1 MIKKIVTVAAAAGA
15 VVLFGTGCSSIS
27 TEADEVGLHY
37 KGGSASSAKFAN
49 CVGTATRNFDGP
61 GDTHYT
67 YPDGQRTFSF
77 TGAAGSEQAPLQ
89 VTTKDQQSQAVPGF
103 FTFKLKT
110 DCDTLKKFHE
120 SIGKKYEA
128 YKGGKDGKGWNE
140 FLADYIAVPLQN
152 AMNTAGLQIDTWSD
166 LYSDAKTQAKFERDV
181 ATALPSALKKGFGAD
196 FVTVGE
202 VSIAKPVPP
211 QGLLDQLSAKEANRL
226 ANLAQEEKNKLQ
238 NTKYLGFAQCRA
250 AGISEASCLTLN
262 LAENGKVTI
271 WPIPAGQGVVVN
283 PPTK

>member
-1 MIKKIVTVAAAAGA
+1 MIKKFVTVAAIAGA

-61 GDTHYT
+61 GDSHYT

-77 TGAAGSEQAPLQ
+77 TGAAGSEQGPIA
-89 VTTKDQQSQAVPGF
+89 VTTQDQQSQAVPGF

-110 DCDTLKKFHE
+110 DCDTLKAFHE
-120 SIGKKYEA
+120 TIGKKYEA
-128 YKGGKDGKGWNE
+128 YKGGKDGNGWNE
-140 FLADYIAVPLQN
+140 FLADYIAVPLKN
-152 AMNTAGLQIDTWSD
+152 SMNTAGLDIKTWNL
-166 LYSDAKTQAKFERDV
+166 LYSDAKTQTQFEKRV
-181 ATALPSALKKGFGAD
+181 AEVLPAALKKGLGGD
-196 FVTVGE
+196 FVVVGE
-202 VSIAKPVPP
+202 VSIAKPEPDKV
-211 QGLLDQLSAKEANRL
+211 LLDQLSAKEAARL
-226 ANLAQEEKNKLQ
+226 ANETQAEKNRLQ
-238 NTKYLGFAQCRA
+238 KTKYNTFTECRA
-250 AGISEASCLTLN
+250 AGISEETCKIVY
-262 LAENGKVTI
+262 LAESGKITL